1 MNLTIRSL
9 STICL
14 LSVAAAAAHA
24 LDLTPLR
31 GTRQGNEGAPTPVI
45 QFTDGREKVDY
56 KPPFGWEPS
65 GNGKAVTFYT
75 SDPTSWMK
83 LEVIEK
89 PCSPPP
95 GQAAPPPEDLQAFAT
110 KLIPSGAEK
119 LEFVKMV
126 PSPFTIGTCGATEY
140 IFEFSFYGSRAAISI
155 SIIDLND
162 KERLVMLVSADSR
175 NFERVRQDAVASMFS
190 WSPES

>member
-1 MNLTIRSL
+1 MNLTVRSL
-9 STICL
+9 STLCIF
-14 LSVAAAAAHA
+14 STAAAVQA

-45 QFTDGREKVDY
+45 QFTDGNEKVDY
-56 KPPFGWEPS
+56 RPPAGWEPS
-65 GNGKAVTFYT
+65 GNGKAVTFFT

-89 PCSPPP
+89 PRSPTSGRTPM
-95 GQAAPPPEDLQAFAT
+95 PPEDLQAFAA

-126 PSPFTIGTCGATEY
+126 PSPFTIGARGTNEY

-175 NFERVRQDAVASMFS
+175 NFERIRRNAVASMFS